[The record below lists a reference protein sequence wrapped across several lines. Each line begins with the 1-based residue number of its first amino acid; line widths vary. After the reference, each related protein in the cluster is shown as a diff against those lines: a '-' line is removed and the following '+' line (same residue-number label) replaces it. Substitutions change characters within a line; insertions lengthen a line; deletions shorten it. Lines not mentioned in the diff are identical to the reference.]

1 MKPLFKEFLK
11 MAQQDISHD
20 MDEEISRVLS
30 LYPVGSLKK
39 ATLAAGGVM
48 NENWFVDMD
57 TGKYFLRRRS
67 LLFTFDS
74 IDFELL
80 LIEYI
85 SGLGFPTPKLI
96 RTSEGGLYVN
106 IEGRT
111 WELYEYIPGEPFRA
125 DNLAQTKSA
134 ARLLARFHIVAAGY
148 YAKVNNAPY
157 RKIDLGTVAGMIDQ
171 FKEQAREELK
181 TSTLGTLVEPGI
193 MGLIDAQAEVVLD
206 GIQPLS
212 GSLLTIIHGD
222 FQPSNVIFRGDDAVA
237 LIDLGN
243 AALSYR
249 SYDVARAILAF
260 STLRPDYSSQSDMDP
275 WLDMNRVKA
284 FFRAYQADMPI
295 SDAEIQAMPALIR
308 GTFIFGISYYM
319 KIEED
324 LMKKAALL
332 VNAISFIRWLDATEA
347 ELKDILLQE
356 AQSLKANAK
365 EDQNQPQLES

>member
-125 DNLAQTKSA
+125 DNL
-134 ARLLARFHIVAAGY
+134 
-148 YAKVNNAPY
+148 P
-157 RKIDLGTVAGMIDQ
+157 
-171 FKEQAREELK
+171 
-181 TSTLGTLVEPGI
+181 
-193 MGLIDAQAEVVLD
+193 
-206 GIQPLS
+206 
-212 GSLLTIIHGD
+212 
-222 FQPSNVIFRGDDAVA
+222 
-237 LIDLGN
+237 
-243 AALSYR
+243 
-249 SYDVARAILAF
+249 
-260 STLRPDYSSQSDMDP
+260 
-275 WLDMNRVKA
+275 
-284 FFRAYQADMPI
+284 
-295 SDAEIQAMPALIR
+295 
-308 GTFIFGISYYM
+308 
-319 KIEED
+319 
-324 LMKKAALL
+324 
-332 VNAISFIRWLDATEA
+332 
-347 ELKDILLQE
+347 
-356 AQSLKANAK
+356 
-365 EDQNQPQLES
+365 